1 MSGAGYVSAG
11 QAAEAVSRDAVA
23 KPMLVFFYS
32 PTSGHCR
39 RAEGFL
45 AQALQRRQN
54 HDTFELVR
62 VDVDRRQDLAE
73 RFRVS
78 ALPTLVVVEGRRA
91 VRRIV
96 RPRGSRQLERE
107 LSGWLR

>member
-1 MSGAGYVSAG
+1 MSDTNPVPTSEQEAPQRAGA
-11 QAAEAVSRDAVA
+11 SR
-23 KPMLVFFYS
+23 PRLVFFYS

-39 RAEGFL
+39 RVEGFL

-62 VDVDRRQDLAE
+62 VNADRRPDLAT
-73 RFRVS
+73 RFQVS
-78 ALPTLVVVEGRRA
+78 ELPTLVVIEGRRT

-96 RPRGSRQLERE
+96 APRGSRDLQRE
-107 LSGWLR
+107 LANWLR